1 MILSDDSPSFSILM
15 SVYKKD
21 DPEYLDSAL
30 NSVELQTV
38 KPSEIILVEDG
49 PISKELQFVIDEHVR
64 KSNIKFK
71 LVKLKKNHGLG
82 EALRIGTDYISTNWI
97 ARMDSDDISVPKR
110 FEMQLNE
117 IKKNPNLAVIGGQ
130 IREFAGDIQNIVGK
144 RNVPLNEKDIKKFIK
159 WRSPFNHPTVMINK
173 KILKDV
179 GGYVAYGNL
188 EDYYLWSRIIIS
200 NEQVKNLAGSLV
212 LMRVDKGMYS
222 RRGKFSNI
230 KYFYSLRK
238 FLKSKGVINFKE
250 ELIGDCIMIFNII
263 SPELIRKFIYQKIIH
278 KL

>member
-1 MILSDDSPSFSILM
+1 MVLSNGYPSFSVLM

-21 DPEYLDSAL
+21 NPKYLDLAL
-30 NSVELQTV
+30 NSIELQTA

-49 PISKELQFVIDEHVR
+49 PVSEKLQFVVDEHISQ
-64 KSNIKFK
+64 SNINFK
-71 LVKLKKNHGLG
+71 NVKLKRNHGLG
-82 EALRIGTDYISTNWI
+82 EALRIGTNYVSTNWI
-97 ARMDSDDISVPKR
+97 ARMDSDDVSVPKR

-117 IKKNPNLAVIGGQ
+117 IIKNPELAVIGGQ
-130 IREFAGDIQNIVGK
+130 VQEFAGDVRNIVGQ
-144 RNVPLNEKDIKKFIK
+144 RNVPLNEKNIKEFIK

-173 KILKDV
+173 KILENV

-188 EDYYLWSRIIIS
+188 EDYYLWSRVIAS
-200 NEQVKNLAGSLV
+200 NKQVKNLADNLV

-238 FLKSKGVINFKE
+238 FLKLKGIISFKE
-250 ELIGDCIMIFNII
+250 EVIGDCIMTFNII
-263 SPELIRKFIYQKIIH
+263 SPASIRKFVYQKIIH